1 MRSWI
6 ALVFAIVVVD
16 HATKLAADYWLAP
29 YAPLPLLPSLNLTL
43 VYNTGAAFSL
53 LADAGGWQRWFL
65 IGIAL
70 AVCALLWSWLV
81 KLDPAERVSAAG
93 ISLVLGGAAANAM
106 DRLVRGHVVD
116 FLDVYYRG
124 YHWPTFNVADAC
136 ITVGALLIVYTAV
149 VAKDRSDGSS
159 AG

>member
-6 ALVFAIVVVD
+6 ALSFLIVVVD
-16 HATKLAADYWLAP
+16 HATKFAAEHWLVLHAP
-29 YAPLPLLPSLNLTL
+29 VPLLPSFNLTL

-65 IGIAL
+65 IGVSL

-81 KLDPAERVSAAG
+81 QLERGERVSAAG
-93 ISLVLGGAAANAM
+93 LALILGGAAANVI
-106 DRLVRGHVVD
+106 DRLFRGHVVD
-116 FLDVYYRG
+116 FLDVYYNG

-136 ITVGALLIVYTAV
+136 ITVGALLIVYAAV
-149 VAKDRSDGSS
+149 ATKETKDGSA

>member
-1 MRSWI
+1 M
-6 ALVFAIVVVD
+6 
-16 HATKLAADYWLAP
+16 
-29 YAPLPLLPSLNLTL
+29 PSLNLTL

-149 VAKDRSDGSS
+149 VTKERTDGSS

>member
-1 MRSWI
+1 MRNWLTLS
-6 ALVFAIVVVD
+6 FAIVVVD

-29 YAPLPLLPSLNLTL
+29 YAPLPLLPSFNLTL

-53 LADAGGWQRWFL
+53 LAGAGGWQRWFL
-65 IGIAL
+65 IGVAF

-81 KLDPAERVSAAG
+81 KLGPDERASAAG
-93 ISLVLGGAAANAM
+93 IALILGGAAANAI
-106 DRLVRGHVVD
+106 DRLFRGHVVD

-136 ITVGALLIVYTAV
+136 ITIGALLIVYAAIVTGER
-149 VAKDRSDGSS
+149 KDGSS

>member
-6 ALVFAIVVVD
+6 TLSLAIVVVD
-16 HATKLAADYWLAP
+16 HATKLAADYWLAL
-29 YAPLPLLPSLNLTL
+29 YAPVPLLPSLNLTL

-65 IGIAL
+65 IGVAF

-81 KLDPAERVSAAG
+81 KLGPGERVSAAG
-93 ISLVLGGAAANAM
+93 IALILGGAAANAM

-136 ITVGALLIVYTAV
+136 ITVGAFLIVYAAV
-149 VAKDRSDGSS
+149 VTKERTDGSA